1 MRVRLVAAP
10 LLLTAA
16 LVVGCGSDDGG
27 DDSSGGSS
35 SEETTAE
42 EFCEA
47 YAAVEETS
55 EFEETKDAIG
65 ELADMGLPED
75 APEDAVAGFEVLAD
89 LAEKASDEKEA
100 TELGQDVDA
109 EGQEQVNAF
118 FTYSTETC
126 EPASEEPSEEPSED
140 SSESPS
146 DEETTE

>member
-16 LVVGCGSDDGG
+16 LVAGCGSDDGG
-27 DDSSGGSS
+27 DDSSGGSA
-35 SEETTAE
+35 SEETTTE

-55 EFEETKDAIG
+55 EFDETKDAIG
-65 ELADMGLPED
+65 ELSDMGLPED
-75 APEDAVAGFEVLAD
+75 APEDAVAGFEVLAN
-89 LAEKASDEKEA
+89 LAEEASDEKEA

-109 EGQEQVNAF
+109 EGQEKVNAF

-126 EPASEEPSEEPSED
+126 EPASEEPSED

-146 DEETTE
+146 DEETE